1 MVNTLAVCLMIVC
14 QDDQR
19 KIKKFLVFWLEKIEF
34 DMQEED
40 EYDYPKYLLRNTLCN
55 IYTESQEFEECL
67 KICNL
72 NIKETSMDIKQSKAK
87 REAESSVREKV
98 RILIIS
104 ILYKVDCLLFLQSG
118 NDTLETCR
126 DMIRKCEGMIEKF
139 NLRNDTKLTETIKR
153 KARTLNTIK
162 SQEELNSLEELPF
175 ESRNSQPQKSEK
187 KTFIVKT
194 KRGESSNMGRPS
206 SRVRRQS
213 PDFSEVRQ
221 SDDMSP
227 KFSTFTGF
235 TKKQASTPGRSP
247 KNVFFATKS
256 KGKEGAN
263 NTFSNAIGGRLVEED
278 PTRRSVKGIL
288 RKGTGGTAM
297 ETYNKNP
304 KKEYIRVKTSQYK
317 KEFNKELGEL
327 FKLTDLFRKEIFEIR
342 QSMPE
347 PAEFQKKPKKTIL
360 KKSESGKNSV
370 DLFDDSNSLMED
382 KKDEGIDTQIKKAF
396 EHILNSQAEID
407 QKRKVLVEKLEKIE
421 KNLERQTTE
430 DTNSAFPQITLK
442 GIGESQGAESNRSD
456 AQKPN
461 ILYNAAKNNTCQTK
475 LLNEKTS
482 NTSLQPCKTP
492 QQATSHFLK
501 VGTKPVGAKSANSS
515 VASDVSVHSKF
526 YETTLLGYSSA
537 LKHCLHSFS
546 KNFSAENQ
554 APKNT
559 FFREFKQRIESS
571 GAIFDILY
579 SLKQADPQEEP
590 TVVIKVFDE
599 KACYKGK
606 PLVEETID
614 VEMLRFIFK
623 KISAVEVLPSHLPVT
638 SFTHIGCF
646 LHYVLTKFMIIDQS
660 DPSFHRIYIGNAPRN
675 LLEETIP
682 IIFFE
687 EEHNLSLVHLNDF
700 NFRLLIRKAEVEDKE
715 RENECLMIDL
725 FFNEFVMNNF
735 FQVSSSPD
743 CSGLIE
749 KLIKK
754 EKLTKEQADQL
765 RTENS
770 FFKQSVWVV
779 ANKDNRVYTCDP
791 EKTEADHARAGQE
804 LREPLE
810 AHESHTCEALG
821 NQPLLRDEAGGL
833 ATRPI
838 HSVRSAGGRET
849 RANL

>member
-19 KIKKFLVFWLEKIEF
+19 KIKKFLAYWLEKIEF
-34 DMQEED
+34 ELLEED
-40 EYDYPKYLLRNTLCN
+40 DYDYPKYLLRNTLCN

-67 KICNL
+67 KLCNL
-72 NIKETSMDIKQSKAK
+72 NIKETSMDIKQSKVK

-104 ILYKVDCLLFLQSG
+104 ILYKVDCLLVLQSG
-118 NDTLETCR
+118 RENLETCR
-126 DMIRKCEGMIEKF
+126 EMLRKCEGMVEKF

-153 KARTLNTIK
+153 KARTLNEIK
-162 SQEELNSLEELPF
+162 SQDEINSMEELPF
-175 ESRNSQPQKSEK
+175 TNRNSQPQKTDK
-187 KTFIVKT
+187 KSFIVKT
-194 KRGESSNMGRPS
+194 KRGESPNMGRPS

-235 TKKQASTPGRSP
+235 TKKQGSTPGRSP

-263 NTFSNAIGGRLVEED
+263 NTFSNAANTRMVEAEED

-288 RKGTGGTAM
+288 RKGTGGTAI
-297 ETYNKNP
+297 EAYNKNP
-304 KKEYIRVKTSQYK
+304 KKEYIRVKTSQFK
-317 KEFNKELGEL
+317 REFNKELGEL
-327 FKLTDLFRKEIFEIR
+327 FKLTDLFRKEISEIR
-342 QSMPE
+342 QSMPD
-347 PAEFQKKPKKTIL
+347 PAGLTKKPKKSFL
-360 KKSESGKNSV
+360 KKSESGRNSV

-382 KKDEGIDTQIKKAF
+382 KKDEGIDSQIKQAF
-396 EHILNSQAEID
+396 EHIINSQAEID

-442 GIGESQGAESNRSD
+442 GIGESQAADSNRSETP
-456 AQKPN
+456 KPN

-475 LLNEKTS
+475 ILNEKQS

-492 QQATSHFLK
+492 QQITSNFLK
-501 VGTKPVGAKSANSS
+501 VGTRPIGAKSASS

-546 KNFSAENQ
+546 KNFCAENPS
-554 APKNT
+554 PKYA
-559 FFREFKQRIESS
+559 FFSEFKQRIESS
-571 GAIFDILY
+571 GEIFDILY

-614 VEMLRFIFK
+614 VEMLRYIFK
-623 KISAVEVLPSHLPVT
+623 KISAIEVLPSHLPVT
-638 SFTHIGCF
+638 SFTHISCF
-646 LHYVLTKFMIIDQS
+646 LNFILTKFMFIDQS

-675 LLEETIP
+675 LLDETIP
-682 IIFFE
+682 IVFFE
-687 EEHNLSLVHLNDF
+687 EEHNLSLVHLNDC
-700 NFRLLIRKAEVEDKE
+700 NFRLLIRKSEAEDKE
-715 RENECLMIDL
+715 RENECLMVDV

-735 FQVSSSPD
+735 FQVSTSPD
-743 CSGLIE
+743 CSNLIE
-749 KLIKK
+749 KLISK
-754 EKLTKEQADQL
+754 EKLSNEQIEKL

-779 ANKDNRVYTCDP
+779 ANKDNRVTTSYQ
-791 EKTEADHARAGQE
+791 EKAKANNARAGE
-804 LREPLE
+804 ALREP
-810 AHESHTCEALG
+810 
-821 NQPLLRDEAGGL
+821 P
-833 ATRPI
+833 
-838 HSVRSAGGRET
+838 
-849 RANL
+849 